1 MNGPNEVA
9 GKFSNPSFMIERS
22 LTLVYWA
29 RMLGDSVLFVISP
42 MFIFIGTG
50 LFSNA
55 LSYPLIFVCSGLL
68 FVLILHY

>member
-1 MNGPNEVA
+1 MVPTKSPEI
-9 GKFSNPSFMIERS
+9 FQSPSFMIERS

-42 MFIFIGTG
+42 MFLFIGTG

-55 LSYPLIFVCSGLL
+55 LSYPLIFVCGGLL